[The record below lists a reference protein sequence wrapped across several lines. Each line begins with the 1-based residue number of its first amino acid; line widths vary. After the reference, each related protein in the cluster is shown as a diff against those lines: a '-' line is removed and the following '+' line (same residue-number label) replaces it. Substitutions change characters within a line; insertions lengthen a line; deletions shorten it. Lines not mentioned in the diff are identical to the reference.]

1 MGNIKS
7 RYTLAEAA
15 EYLKRETGTPDVSVH
30 DIVTLAA
37 EGRLSVCFPYK
48 GQLGL
53 FTNEHSTPP
62 TASEISQAIFGPAL
76 KTVYFNGI
84 LRSLSRPAP
93 DNEITDLRGR
103 HTRKA
108 HTLHPVRVVPVCSFG
123 IPLPIE
129 QGNAEGHHWSRVH
142 GSRHSWAGRPL
153 MAGIPE
159 AEWMIEAESLQ
170 ALMDQVKAHEE
181 KAQPIPASNTTAD
194 NLATSKAQ
202 GVGEHLGTVPANQDA
217 RRAPAS
223 ANSASDAP
231 DKSKGTPP
239 KLSEAD
245 KAEVLRLYNRSKGKS
260 VNALA
265 RQFHVSRP
273 IIDKVLRRAG
283 IKK

>member
-37 EGRLSVCFPYK
+37 EGKLSVCFPYK

-53 FTNEHSTPP
+53 FTNEHSIPP
-62 TASEISQAIFGPAL
+62 TASEIAQSIFGPAL
-76 KTVYFNGI
+76 KIVYFNGI

-93 DNEITDLRGR
+93 DNEITDLRG
-103 HTRKA
+103 HTREA
-108 HTLHPVRVVPVCSFG
+108 HTLRPVRVVPVCSFG
-123 IPLPIE
+123 SAPPVELGEPD
-129 QGNAEGHHWSRVH
+129 GHHWRRVY
-142 GSRHSWAGRPL
+142 GSRHSWDGTGL
-153 MAGIPE
+153 TAGIPD
-159 AEWMIEAESLQ
+159 AEWMIEAKSLH
-170 ALMDQVKAHEE
+170 ALMDQVKAHE
-181 KAQPIPASNTTAD
+181 KRAQPVPVSNATAD
-194 NLATSKAQ
+194 DLTTPKAQ
-202 GVGEHLGTVPANQDA
+202 GVGGYLGAVPANQDA
-217 RRAPAS
+217 LES
-223 ANSASDAP
+223 P

-245 KAEVLRLYNRSKGKS
+245 KAEVLRLYNRGRGQS

-265 RQFHVSRP
+265 KQFHVSRP
-273 IIDKVLRRAG
+273 TIDKVLQHAG